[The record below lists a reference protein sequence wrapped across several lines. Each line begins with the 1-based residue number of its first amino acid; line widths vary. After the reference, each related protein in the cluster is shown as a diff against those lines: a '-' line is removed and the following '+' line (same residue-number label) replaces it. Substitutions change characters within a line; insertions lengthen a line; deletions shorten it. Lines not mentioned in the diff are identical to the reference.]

1 MCVRVVEEHQVG
13 KRRHDNGGGESPW
26 LSLLDP
32 SANAAALG
40 DIQRRGLR
48 AAGELVD
55 RLIGAVDGDTP
66 QDPGT
71 GGAPPSPT
79 EPTHGDGAGANGT
92 DGAPPGTL
100 RRPLAPGVPSADLLH
115 AWVDLFQRGL
125 QAMAAV
131 ARTNGGLAPGGESI
145 ATADV
150 GRGTAT
156 GAVRLTIRG
165 GGSDDRPGASDER
178 AGGSDGPSGR
188 SGSTEVW
195 LHNGTSEPM
204 LGLRLH
210 SADLR
215 SHDGST
221 LPASCIGFDPPSLDE
236 LPARSSRGVLVVA
249 DVGADV
255 PGGVYHGVLLVAGAP
270 DVWLPVIVTVAS
282 GE

>member
-1 MCVRVVEEHQVG
+1 MGE
-13 KRRHDNGGGESPW
+13 RRHDKGGGESPW
-26 LSLLDP
+26 LSILDP

-55 RLIGAVDGDTP
+55 RLIGAVDRDRP

-71 GGAPPSPT
+71 GGGPPSPT

-92 DGAPPGTL
+92 AGAPPGTP
-100 RRPLAPGVPSADLLH
+100 RPLAPGVPSADLLH

-131 ARTNGGLAPGGESI
+131 ARTNGGLGPGGESI

-156 GAVRLTIRG
+156 GAVRLTIRV
-165 GGSDDRPGASDER
+165 GGSDDRPGGSDERAGGSDER

-188 SGSTEVW
+188 SGSAEVW
-195 LHNGTSEPM
+195 LHNGTAEPM
-204 LGLRLH
+204 LGLRPH
-210 SADLR
+210 SGDLR

-221 LPASCIGFDPPSLDE
+221 LPASCIGFDPPSLEE
-236 LPARSSRGVLVVA
+236 LPARSSRGVLVVAAVGA

-270 DVWLPVIVTVAS
+270 DVWLPIIVTVAS